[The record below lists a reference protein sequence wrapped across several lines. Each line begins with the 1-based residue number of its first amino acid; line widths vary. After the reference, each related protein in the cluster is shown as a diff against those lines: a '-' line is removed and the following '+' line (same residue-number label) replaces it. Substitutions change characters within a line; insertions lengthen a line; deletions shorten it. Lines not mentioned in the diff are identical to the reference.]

1 MVLNIPGHPLSIHI
15 CLYLPTSGRNTEYLE
30 ELARL
35 EKTIDDLDSQ
45 YPDATIYLRGDANAS
60 MIARPGS
67 KRDELFK
74 YFFDK
79 LSLVS
84 TPINEHTYHHF
95 VGEGKSDSTIDVI
108 LQRNCSMILP
118 QETILK
124 VLCSKKESDVD
135 SKHDIIISSFILPFT
150 GYSENTQ
157 ENNLIAPQI
166 TNTKHKINWN
176 EDSIP
181 HYQELLSPVLQ
192 NLQQNWDNPLTS
204 VSFSHLLSCTNEAL
218 AAAAKA
224 TNKSIDLSKES
235 KIKEVKVPLEITAAA
250 NTRKLA
256 HKELKNVLTN
266 NNSTELEKASARK
279 EFNDTKKVHR
289 RLSRQQTATVE
300 ITNEAKLNQMMT
312 SNPQA
317 ALKHISSLKSS
328 SASSKISELKVGD
341 KTYYGDNVGNGFFD
355 SIKQL
360 KTMEASVQS
369 CEKCEEFRFDYNI
382 IRELCKSGS
391 KIPPLDLE
399 ASEKLL
405 HSLRPSVCDHWSIS
419 ASHYING
426 GPHAINHFMFLL
438 NAAIENVELS
448 SCDELNIAHAQ
459 ILYKGHK
466 KDKNMSSSYRT
477 ISTCPFLAK
486 SLDTYV
492 RSLSINEWETAQS
505 DVQFLG
511 SGKSH
516 ELGALL
522 LTEVIQHNININNK
536 PVFSLFLDAR
546 SAYDKTIREIMVR
559 NLFLLDTDGSRL
571 IYLDNRLKNRKT
583 FCEWDRKVMGPILD
597 EQGVEQGG
605 VPSSDLY
612 GTYNNEQ
619 LDSAQESGLGLHYH
633 DIHIAAVGQA
643 DDVVL
648 VSAQWNPCKYISFRS
663 FQCKNE

>member
-1 MVLNIPGHPLSIHI
+1 MTPFSEKKPWQYLFPSPELVLANSLAHGGTLILCWKHSLDQYIKIIEVDTSRFLVVVLNIPGHPLSIHI

-60 MIARPGS
+60 MIARPGN

-74 YFFDK
+74 YFCDK

-157 ENNLIAPQI
+157 DNNLIAPQI

-250 NTRKLA
+250 A
-256 HKELKNVLTN
+256 KELKNILTN
-266 NNSTELEKASARK
+266 NNSTEVEIASVK
-279 EFNDTKKVHR
+279 KNLMIFKKVPR
-289 RLSRQQTATVE
+289 RLSRQQTPTVE
-300 ITNEAKLNQMMT
+300 ISNEAKLNQMMT
-312 SNPQA
+312 SNAQA

-328 SASSKISELKVGD
+328 SASSNFSELKVGD
-341 KTYYGDNVGNGFFD
+341 KT
-355 SIKQL
+355 
-360 KTMEASVQS
+360 
-369 CEKCEEFRFDYNI
+369 
-382 IRELCKSGS
+382 
-391 KIPPLDLE
+391 
-399 ASEKLL
+399 
-405 HSLRPSVCDHWSIS
+405 
-419 ASHYING
+419 
-426 GPHAINHFMFLL
+426 
-438 NAAIENVELS
+438 
-448 SCDELNIAHAQ
+448 
-459 ILYKGHK
+459 
-466 KDKNMSSSYRT
+466 
-477 ISTCPFLAK
+477 
-486 SLDTYV
+486 
-492 RSLSINEWETAQS
+492 
-505 DVQFLG
+505 
-511 SGKSH
+511 
-516 ELGALL
+516 
-522 LTEVIQHNININNK
+522 
-536 PVFSLFLDAR
+536 
-546 SAYDKTIREIMVR
+546 
-559 NLFLLDTDGSRL
+559 
-571 IYLDNRLKNRKT
+571 
-583 FCEWDRKVMGPILD
+583 
-597 EQGVEQGG
+597 
-605 VPSSDLY
+605 
-612 GTYNNEQ
+612 
-619 LDSAQESGLGLHYH
+619 
-633 DIHIAAVGQA
+633 
-643 DDVVL
+643 
-648 VSAQWNPCKYISFRS
+648 
-663 FQCKNE
+663 